1 MKGKNDMS
9 MTINNHLS
17 NSIQDT
23 RATSAEKLGQKGKTA
38 EVGKT
43 QESSISASL
52 DQVNMGE
59 DGVAITE
66 VSRQRRPE
74 KPEAQKHPAVPHTDR
89 VEISAEGQ
97 AASAKRQKQQADTEA
112 AEGERYKTE
121 DLSAYTATELKQ
133 MYYRGEIT
141 RQEYEEETGKMLE

>member
-1 MKGKNDMS
+1 MS
-9 MTINNHLS
+9 LTINNHLS

-23 RATSAEKLGQKGKTA
+23 RATSAEKLGQKGKAA

-59 DGVAITE
+59 DGVAVAE
-66 VSRQRRPE
+66 VSRQQR
-74 KPEAQKHPAVPHTDR
+74 PEAQKHPAVPHTDR

-97 AASAKRQKQQADTEA
+97 AANAKRQKQQADTEA
-112 AEGERYKTE
+112 AEGERYKAE

-141 RQEYEEETGKMLE
+141 RQEYEDETGMTLE